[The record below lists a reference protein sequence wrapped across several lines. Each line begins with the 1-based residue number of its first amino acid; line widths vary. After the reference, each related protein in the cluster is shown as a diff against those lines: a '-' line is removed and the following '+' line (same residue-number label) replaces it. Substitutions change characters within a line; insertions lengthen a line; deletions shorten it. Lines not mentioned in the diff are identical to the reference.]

1 MGDIISKECKE
12 NTCTLRELANSGG
25 RGGLAFI
32 FFPKGGIL
40 KAPPPTFGRA
50 VQRARRG
57 RECLCSPAKRDA
69 GPRQGVGEEDEL
81 KGILKFW
88 KTLAKRRKYKNKQPQ
103 RESICCKSS
112 NYRAQR
118 KDVRAER

>member
-1 MGDIISKECKE
+1 MITERGKRQFLSWKHSTWE
-12 NTCTLRELANSGG
+12 TLSQKNVKRTHVRYVSLQTQR
-25 RGGLAFI
+25 RGSLVIAFI

-40 KAPPPTFGRA
+40 KAPPPDFFGRA

-88 KTLAKRRKYKNKQPQ
+88 KTLAKRRKYKNKQP
-103 RESICCKSS
+103 
-112 NYRAQR
+112 
-118 KDVRAER
+118 